1 MNLKKLLVLLTAA
14 VLLVSLSVTVF
25 ATGDSEETAPAAV
38 EDWKA
43 ARLEQLKARLEA
55 LVADGTITQE
65 QADAFLARVSE
76 CMESCDGTVCGNQ
89 SVCNGTGRGNG
100 RRGGNGCGSQGQCG
114 RACGNGCQGGVGCGR
129 CS

>member
-14 VLLVSLSVTVF
+14 VLLVSLSVTAF
-25 ATGDSEETAPAAV
+25 AVGDSEETAPAAV

-65 QADAFLARVSE
+65 QADDMLARVTE
-76 CMESCDGTVCGNQ
+76 CMASCNGTDCGNQ
-89 SVCNGTGRGNG
+89 GVCNGTGCGNGRQRGGCGRNSGNG
-100 RRGGNGCGSQGQCG
+100 RRGGQGCGM
-114 RACGNGCQGGVGCGR
+114 GCGR
-129 CS
+129 RS

>member
-14 VLLVSLSVTVF
+14 VLLVSLSVTAF
-25 ATGDSEETAPAAV
+25 ATGDSDETTPAAAQ
-38 EDWKA
+38 DWKA

-76 CMESCDGTVCGNQ
+76 CMASCDGTGSVNQ
-89 SVCNGTGRGNG
+89 GVCNSTGRSNG
-100 RRGGNGCGSQGQCG
+100 RRGGQGCGM
-114 RACGNGCQGGVGCGR
+114 GCGR
-129 CS
+129 RS